1 LAKNNFVCFKKNK
14 EINMKKKFK
23 LFSTIASLCLAVCL
37 MAFGVYAA
45 TQATYGIKGKV
56 SFSAVGEV
64 HVRLDSVKVYKSS
77 TLKLDAAPEDM
88 KSAAYTWG
96 EATSLYKFVAET
108 PNAEYDYR
116 TDTEAGAPKA
126 DADGAFKDEIAFA
139 FSNEDPLA
147 PAKVLCKFAE
157 ENETFKVKV
166 GMMDGAV
173 MSAEEVTE
181 LSKIPSKE
189 ILIGKILGSI
199 QSSLYGL
206 AYVLQAKIDKEGGA
220 PEAAAE

>member
-1 LAKNNFVCFKKNK
+1 MPVEEDAKDYNFNNYTPDIVLILGRIWAFFIWEVKYMPSAKILEQKQKVVADLAEKMKNAKSGVIVDYCGITVEKDTALRAELRKAGVDYTVIKNTYIKKAAD
-14 EINMKKKFK
+14 
-23 LFSTIASLCLAVCL
+23 IA
-37 MAFGVYAA
+37 
-45 TQATYGIKGKV
+45 GIEG
-56 SFSAVGEV
+56 FDPYLEGM
-64 HVRLDSVKVYKSS
+64 
-77 TLKLDAAPEDM
+77 T
-88 KSAAYTWG
+88 
-96 EATSLYKFVAET
+96 
-108 PNAEYDYR
+108 
-116 TDTEAGAPKA
+116 
-126 DADGAFKDEIAFA
+126 AFA

-157 ENETFKVKV
+157 ENEKFNVKV

-189 ILIGKILGSI
+189 VLIGKILGSI

>member
-1 LAKNNFVCFKKNK
+1 MPSAKILEQKKQLVENLAEKMKAAKSGVIVDYCGITVEKDTALRAELRKAGVDYTVVKNTYIKK
-14 EINMKKKFK
+14 
-23 LFSTIASLCLAVCL
+23 
-37 MAFGVYAA
+37 AA
-45 TQATYGIKGKV
+45 DIVGISG
-56 SFSAVGEV
+56 FEPYLEGM
-64 HVRLDSVKVYKSS
+64 
-77 TLKLDAAPEDM
+77 T
-88 KSAAYTWG
+88 
-96 EATSLYKFVAET
+96 
-108 PNAEYDYR
+108 
-116 TDTEAGAPKA
+116 
-126 DADGAFKDEIAFA
+126 AFA